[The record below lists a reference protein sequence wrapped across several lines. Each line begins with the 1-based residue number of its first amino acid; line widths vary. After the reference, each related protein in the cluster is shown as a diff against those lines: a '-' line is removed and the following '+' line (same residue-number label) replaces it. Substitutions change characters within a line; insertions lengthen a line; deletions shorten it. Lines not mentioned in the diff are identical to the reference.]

1 MLNMSNN
8 IDACL
13 HDSTYLC
20 WYCWLSCHSLPWD
33 CPSHSSDLWAS
44 TVAADRMSRCQS
56 WKSGDEWRQ
65 GENMISV
72 CSVLAPNSCLKDMLA
87 DRVCTR
93 PGLNLNP
100 AKRLGWKSLVVH
112 CVALCMSTVCVDAWK
127 MSVFVEDSGERESMV
142 ICLCVCQYWVVNY
155 SKVLSLKLKVFG
167 RGI

>member
-1 MLNMSNN
+1 MTAL
-8 IDACL
+8 ICAGIVDFRATVCRGIV
-13 HDSTYLC
+13 
-20 WYCWLSCHSLPWD
+20 LPTARI
-33 CPSHSSDLWAS
+33 CELLPLQQIAWAGVKAGRAGTS
-44 TVAADRMSRCQS
+44 EGKGKI
-56 WKSGDEWRQ
+56 W
-65 GENMISV
+65 SV
-72 CSVLAPNSCLKDMLA
+72 CARSWLQANSCLKDMLA